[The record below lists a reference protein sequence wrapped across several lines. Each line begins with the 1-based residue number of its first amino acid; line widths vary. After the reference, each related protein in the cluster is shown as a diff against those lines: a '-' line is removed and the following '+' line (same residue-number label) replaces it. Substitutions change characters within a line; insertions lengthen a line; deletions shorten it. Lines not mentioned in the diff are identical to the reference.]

1 MDYES
6 TCYRK
11 NEESLKR
18 SKKRNETTP
27 SNQEKEYLTTASV
40 TRVWWSWSQKFEKNA
55 LETSEHEECFFFH
68 NCSHTF
74 LYIHSKQLLYATI
87 YDISQLF

>member
-40 TRVWWSWSQKFEKNA
+40 TRFW
-55 LETSEHEECFFFH
+55 
-68 NCSHTF
+68 
-74 LYIHSKQLLYATI
+74 
-87 YDISQLF
+87 